1 MSAIKEIRKIIKHLY
16 KLNKIKNEENAD
28 VINTI
33 NILVI
38 SRSLNY
44 PVLAGIE
51 NIPPEFITNK
61 ADEIYEYLKNYLE
74 GKYNKFLTPE
84 EIAIFINE
92 KREEYKNKKLKEN
105 QNLDIE
111 ENDIRRQVKAA
122 GIIKDQYNVNVDGGD
137 DDGKG
142 DVDNYD
148 DEEKDDDY
156 DPTNNV
162 NHNNYDDDDIDI
174 D

>member
-1 MSAIKEIRKIIKHLY
+1 MNSPDLY
-16 KLNKIKNEENAD
+16 
-28 VINTI
+28 
-33 NILVI
+33 
-38 SRSLNY
+38 
-44 PVLAGIE
+44 GIE
-51 NIPPEFITNK
+51 NIPRDFISNK
-61 ADEIYEYLKNYLE
+61 NEELYEYLKNYLE